1 MCQAIEFQSAAC
13 RVAHNGNLCFS
24 ISAFRDFSLSR
35 PLVPEQ
41 LFVVRLLVGRTK
53 ASACRVIYIKRDFL
67 EISHQEWSSTLAR
80 RGKTPHL
87 ACKLVLIIINAVI
100 KWLGKVF
107 RLQFVDANFYCWCR
121 ASFALD
127 SSRERDSS
135 QHHPDFKECREGEKI
150 VNLFAIRCQ
159 EKRPAERRKGEFPR
173 TPSLVIIIPTET
185 KRFSHP
191 CQMKLRMQTNGETTD
206 EKWRLKIGN

>member
-1 MCQAIEFQSAAC
+1 ME
-13 RVAHNGNLCFS
+13 
-24 ISAFRDFSLSR
+24 
-35 PLVPEQ
+35 
-41 LFVVRLLVGRTK
+41 
-53 ASACRVIYIKRDFL
+53 L
-67 EISHQEWSSTLAR
+67 ERSSLAR
-80 RGKTPHL
+80 EGETPHL
-87 ACKLVLIIINAVI
+87 ACKLALIIINAVI

-107 RLQFVDANFYCWCR
+107 RLQFVDANFYCGCR
-121 ASFALD
+121 ASFALH
-127 SSRERDSS
+127 SSRDSS
-135 QHHPDFKECREGEKI
+135 QHHPNRLQECREGKKI